1 VTAGIVAVVVIAV
14 GLPLAA
20 FWVGSRRFW
29 SRLRPR
35 ALATDRQGALY
46 REVVLRHRLRP
57 SEIAQVEGA
66 VTWGRRLE
74 DPRLRLAVVDW
85 AQALRA
91 DADRRR
97 AAHPRRRRLL
107 VVLLV
112 VWVGAVVTAIAL
124 GIGTR
129 DWGVLARTLFYAL
142 VFGLPGYLA
151 QRGPRRALE
160 LNSDPPGPSV
170 GGLGE

>member
-1 VTAGIVAVVVIAV
+1 MTIPLVAVVVIAV

-20 FWVGSRRFW
+20 FWVGGRRFW
-29 SRLRPR
+29 GRLRGR
-35 ALATDRQGALY
+35 SYAGERQGVLY
-46 REVVLRHRLRP
+46 RDMVRKHHLRP
-57 SEIAQVEGA
+57 AEIAQVEGA

-91 DADRRR
+91 DADIRR

-107 VVLLV
+107 LVLLV

-124 GIGTR
+124 GIGSR
-129 DWGVLARTLFYAL
+129 DWGGLARTLVYAL

-160 LNSDPPGPSV
+160 LNSDPPTPSV
-170 GGLGE
+170 GVLGE